1 MKDFPIGKKLLN
13 KNSPA
18 LIIAEVGLSHDGSLG
33 SAHAFIDA
41 ISKTGV
47 DAVKFQTH
55 IASAESSA
63 AESFRVNV
71 FPQDKS
77 RYDYWERTA
86 FSLDQ
91 WAGLKRHADDKGI
104 LFLSTPF
111 SLEAINLLNKIGIE
125 AWKIGSGEFFS
136 NDMIDKI
143 IKTKKPI
150 IISTGLSKLD
160 EIGIMTAKLKK
171 NKSKFVLM
179 QCTSQYP
186 LKLKEVGINILD
198 TYKKKYKCLFGLS
211 DHTGSIYPSIYAM
224 CKGASI
230 VEVHVGDKNEDKNP
244 DSSSSISFEE
254 LKQLCKARNEIH
266 TMKSSN
272 VNKKI
277 LPKKL
282 VKIKSIFT
290 KSCTV
295 KNFMRKGQ
303 IIKKSDIIF
312 KKPGTGIPEKKINQI
327 IGKKLIKDVF
337 SHNLLKLTDLEK

>member
-1 MKDFPIGKKLLN
+1 MFKIGKLLVS
-13 KNSPA
+13 KNSKPI
-18 LIIAEVGLSHDGSLG
+18 IIAEVGQSHLG
-33 SAHAFIDA
+33 SFKKAKTIVKK

-47 DAVKFQTH
+47 DIIKFQTH
-55 IASAESSA
+55 LAKFESTLN
-63 AESFRVNV
+63 EPFRIKNEN
-71 FPQDKS
+71 FKNRIQ
-77 RYDYWERTA
+77 YWQKME
-86 FSLDQ
+86 FSIKEWKLIKKECEKNK
-91 WAGLKRHADDKGI
+91 LI
-104 LFLSTPF
+104 FLSSPF
-111 SLEAINLLNKIGIE
+111 SNKAVEILQKLNVK

-230 VEVHVGDKNEDKNP
+230 VEVHVGDKNEGKNP

>member
-1 MKDFPIGKKLLN
+1 MFKIGKLLVS
-13 KNSPA
+13 KNSKPI
-18 LIIAEVGLSHDGSLG
+18 IIAEVGQSHLG
-33 SAHAFIDA
+33 SFKKAKTIVKK

-47 DAVKFQTH
+47 DIIKFQTH
-55 IASAESSA
+55 LAKFESTLN
-63 AESFRVNV
+63 EPFRIKNEN
-71 FPQDKS
+71 FKNRIQ
-77 RYDYWERTA
+77 YWQKME
-86 FSLDQ
+86 FSIKEWKLIKKECEKNK
-91 WAGLKRHADDKGI
+91 LI
-104 LFLSTPF
+104 FLSSPF
-111 SLEAINLLNKIGIE
+111 SNKAVEILQKLNVK

-198 TYKKKYKCLFGLS
+198 TYKKKYKCFFGLS

-230 VEVHVGDKNEDKNP
+230 IEVHVGDKKEEKNP

-254 LKQLCKARNEIH
+254 LKQLCKARDEIY
-266 TMKSSN
+266 TMKSFSI
-272 VNKKI
+272 NKKN
-277 LPKKL
+277 LSKKL
-282 VKIKSIFT
+282 LKIKTIFT
-290 KSCTV
+290 KSCAL
-295 KNFMRKGQ
+295 KNFMKKGQ
-303 IIKKSDIIF
+303 IIRKSDITF
-312 KKPGTGIPEKKINQI
+312 KKPGNGISQKNINKI

-337 SHNLLKLTDLEK
+337 SHNLLKLSDLEK